1 MQQKVRINSPFT
13 KAVMP
18 SFITHKT
25 LEKCLKGQLCSRLMR
40 QGAESK
46 AIFVLIHEKVLH
58 SYLALVYVA
67 QLFLTNHAQTY
78 SSNKAQQMIVLAPI
92 KNKCVLACHSL

>member
-1 MQQKVRINSPFT
+1 MTAF
-13 KAVMP
+13 MP

-25 LEKCLKGQLCSRLMR
+25 LEKCLKGQLCSGLMR

-46 AIFVLIHEKVLH
+46 AIFVLMREKILH

-67 QLFLTNHAQTY
+67 QLFFN
-78 SSNKAQQMIVLAPI
+78 
-92 KNKCVLACHSL
+92 